1 MNGKPDGS
9 ESIHNHGCLYDK
21 CLFHPGEQTIMHKL
35 LASFILATT
44 AFPVFAI
51 TVAPSPIPE
60 PNALWLLGIG
70 AVAGLV
76 VRAKNRNNKKK

>member
-1 MNGKPDGS
+1 M
-9 ESIHNHGCLYDK
+9 
-21 CLFHPGEQTIMHKL
+21 QKL
-35 LASFILATT
+35 LAGLILAAT

-51 TVAPSPIPE
+51 AVVPPNSVPE
-60 PNALWLLGIG
+60 PGALWLLGIG